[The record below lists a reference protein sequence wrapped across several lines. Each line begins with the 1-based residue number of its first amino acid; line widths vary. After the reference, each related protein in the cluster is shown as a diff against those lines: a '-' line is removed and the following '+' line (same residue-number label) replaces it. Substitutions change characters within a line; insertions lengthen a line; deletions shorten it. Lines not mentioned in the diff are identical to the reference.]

1 MKEALVLITG
11 QPRFSASS
19 VANLKRNV
27 IDALTICGY
36 HVNVV
41 MSMWDTN
48 SFDKF
53 KITVGESVPDDLLK
67 YAVDVLKP
75 AKLHMEPSI
84 DFFATRERNKIQVP
98 LKESPSYESQ
108 YYMLDRG
115 ATVASEWMRHS
126 GISPHVAIRTR
137 ADLLMMRPIS
147 SPAVISASSRFLIPN
162 TQGFGWVG
170 STPPRPWKMKKPW
183 MPDQFWM
190 APWGMLEKMCRFHS
204 RWHRGLTCHGPQIEN
219 MLHAFARENQIG
231 YEQFM
236 MQIKIV
242 KTVNN
247 R

>member
-1 MKEALVLITG
+1 MKEALILITG
-11 QPRFSASS
+11 QPRFSTSS
-19 VANLKRNV
+19 IANLKRNV
-27 IDALTICGY
+27 VDALAICGY
-36 HVNVV
+36 HANVV

-53 KITVGESVPDDLLK
+53 KTTVGDRIADDLLK
-67 YAVDVLKP
+67 NAVNVLRP

-98 LKESPSYESQ
+98 RKESPSYESQ

-115 ATVASEWMRHS
+115 TVVASEWMKES
-126 GISPHVAIRTR
+126 GVSPQVAIRTR
-137 ADLLMMRPIS
+137 ADLLMMSPIS
-147 SPAVISASSRFLIPN
+147 CGVATRASSRFLIPN

-170 STPPRPWKMKKPW
+170 SKPPLPWNMKRPW

-190 APWGMLEKMCRFHS
+190 APWWMLEKMCKFHS
-204 RWHRGLTCHGPQIEN
+204 RWHGGLTCHGNKIEN
-219 MLHAFARENQIG
+219 MLHAFAQENQIN
-231 YEQFM
+231 YEQFTM
-236 MQIKIV
+236 KTKIV